1 MDDAPEE
8 LTVSTPLGASGR
20 IDYVFDGQLWVER
33 RRFAGAD
40 RSVRQPTRLMLE
52 VVIRALGQ
60 DGGEIE
66 RARSIDPVGAA
77 RIDARQT

>member
-1 MDDAPEE
+1 M
-8 LTVSTPLGASGR
+8 SMPLGTSGT
-20 IDYVFDGQLWVER
+20 IDYVFDGQLWAEW

-40 RSVRQPTRLMLE
+40 RPVRQPTRVMLE

-60 DGGEIE
+60 DGDEIE

-77 RIDARQT
+77 RIDARQA